1 MMYLILFLCLFALCY
16 GQITAELSNEIT
28 GVHKAFMMTFIGTL
42 TSSLGFAGGVML
54 YVSLVELVPKSI
66 VAFGF
71 IDKKFAGLYACLV
84 FLIGMLVTSLID
96 TFAEYIEK
104 SDKDKQVDGNEK
116 NEESFEKREET
127 ETSDEEENE
136 KEEDNSDDHE
146 GDDERGEVN
155 ELKQKADTGRTLRTR
170 RSLRIAEKEQKP
182 DHTLPVTGARKAGK
196 STSSKSEETKKD
208 RKKVVKQK
216 EREDVDATTG
226 PKKDDDATKD
236 REEWDRKEDEL
247 NKKLFRL
254 GWKTAIALALH
265 NIPEGMA
272 AFVSSLADIKLG
284 FLVTL
289 AIVFHNIPEGL
300 SVALPVYYATGSRWK
315 AFLYSGVLA
324 GMAEPLGG
332 LIAFYFLGN
341 HMPPLFEGMMVFVSI
356 QGLLPTARKLDKEDK
371 YVSKA
376 VLIGMIVMSVGIG
389 LINVSN

>member
-54 YVSLVELVPKSI
+54 YVSLVELVPESI

-104 SDKDKQVDGNEK
+104 SDKMNEK
-116 NEESFEKREET
+116 GFEKREEK
-127 ETSDEEENE
+127 ETSESNEEDVEE

-146 GDDERGEVN
+146 GEDERGEVN
-155 ELKQKADTGRTLRTR
+155 ELKQKADTGRSLRTR

-182 DHTLPVTGARKAGK
+182 SHTLPATGAKKAGK
-196 STSSKSEETKKD
+196 STSSKLDETKEY
-208 RKKVVKQK
+208 RKKAVKQK
-216 EREDVDATTG
+216 EREDDDAITG
-226 PKKDDDATKD
+226 PKKEDDVTSE
-236 REEWDRKEDEL
+236 REELSRKEDEL

-315 AFLYSGVLA
+315 AFLYSGILA

-341 HMPPLFEGMMVFVSI
+341 HMPPLFEGIIYAITAGMMVFVSI

-376 VLIGMIVMSVGIG
+376 VLIGMIVMS
-389 LINVSN
+389 